1 MLVPLNIHAVVKY
14 VTMLFIVDTKLQPLP
29 QSVSVAQCDLG
40 IVFETAPFTPTS
52 QDFKWEG
59 DIPTDQ
65 QGRPIVPGTAEM
77 DMLRDY
83 FFRVVK
89 IDKENVINIGF
100 RNFKWPGHITLDQ
113 PIKMRYTLTRI
124 KSRLGCKDVTWSA
137 ELINSDSKIA
147 VTLDIQQR
155 WYN

>member
-14 VTMLFIVDTKLQPLP
+14 VTMLFTVDTKLQPLP
-29 QSVSVAQCDLG
+29 QSVSVAECDLG
-40 IVFETAPFTPTS
+40 IAFETVPFTPTS
-52 QDFKWEG
+52 QDFEWSG
-59 DIPTDQ
+59 DIPLDQ
-65 QGRPIVPGTAEM
+65 QGRPIVPGTPEM
-77 DMLRDY
+77 NMLRDY

-89 IDKENVINIGF
+89 INNENVVNLGF

-113 PIKMRYTLTRI
+113 PITMRYTLTRI

-137 ELINSDSKIA
+137 ELVNGNGRIA